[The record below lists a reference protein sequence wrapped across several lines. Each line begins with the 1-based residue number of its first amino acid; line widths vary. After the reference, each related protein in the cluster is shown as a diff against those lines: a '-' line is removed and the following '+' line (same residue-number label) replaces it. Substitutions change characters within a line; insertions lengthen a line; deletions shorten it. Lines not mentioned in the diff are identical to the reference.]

1 MRDVKGGLAQLRS
14 VVAEIGL
21 LRTSRLGANAESSR
35 ESRSPNHQILHF
47 SIDHHHHQCLFVNTL
62 ITKFE
67 NESNIDLRLKEFK
80 G

>member
-1 MRDVKGGLAQLRS
+1 MKGGLAQLRS

-47 SIDHHHHQCLFVNTL
+47 SIDHHHHHQRLFVNIL
-62 ITKFE
+62 IIKFE
-67 NESNIDLRLKEFK
+67 TESNIDLGLKRFK